1 MMAPVA
7 YGPLQLKPWELGRLT
22 PGELR
27 QLIDGYVWRREA
39 EEIMAAR
46 FVAPIINTCTPNKL
60 KKSVTVEMLLG
71 YDPAH
76 KTKTKITTDQAK
88 EEMQKLIFE
97 LWGVIRWPVA
107 MHP

>member
-22 PGELR
+22 PGELG
-27 QLIDGYVWRREA
+27 QLIDGYVWRREDR
-39 EEIMAAR
+39 EITAAR

-60 KKSVTVEMLLG
+60 KKAVTVEMLLG
-71 YDPAH
+71 YDPAN

-97 LWGVIRWPVA
+97 L
-107 MHP
+107 